1 MHAVP
6 EKLTEIVDTFQMIE
20 DRSERIDLLISL
32 ADGFREVPARVAS
45 RPFPEENKVPH
56 CESEAYVFP
65 EDLPDGTLKFHFAV
79 ENPQGISAMA
89 TAVVLDRGL
98 SGQPLDQVAQVSG
111 DLVYDVFGHEL
122 STGKGLGL
130 TGIVALV
137 RQAARKKLAPPG
149 ADLSPAVANKPI
161 CPE

>member
-1 MHAVP
+1 MSAVP
-6 EKLTEIVDTFQMIE
+6 EKLTEIIDTFQMIE
-20 DRSERIDLLISL
+20 DRTERIDMLISL
-32 ADGFREVPARVAS
+32 ADGFKEVPARVAS
-45 RPFPEENKVPH
+45 RPFREENRVPH

-98 SGQPLDQVAQVSG
+98 SGQPLEQVAQVSG

-137 RQAARKKLAPPG
+137 RQAARKKLAPSDSP
-149 ADLSPAVANKPI
+149 PAVANKPT

>member
-1 MHAVP
+1 MNGVP
-6 EKLTEIVDTFQMIE
+6 EKLAEIVDSFRLVE
-20 DRSERIDLLISL
+20 DRAERIDLLIDL
-32 ADGFREVPARVAS
+32 ADGFQEVPEGIAR
-45 RPFPEENKVPH
+45 RPFPEGNRVPH

-65 EDLPDGTLKFHFAV
+65 EELPDGTLKFHFAV

-98 SGQPLDQVAQVSG
+98 SGQPLRQVAQVSA
-111 DLVYDVFGHEL
+111 DIVYDIFGHEL

-137 RQAARKKLAPPG
+137 RQAARRRLDRNSVDPPAHSG
-149 ADLSPAVANKPI
+149 KPG
-161 CPE
+161 